1 MDDDVKNLFQK
12 FGQSAAGYQE
22 INRQAETEQ
31 AKQRW
36 PLLRDVRVHAL
47 PEPEPEADQVAL
59 AEPVACPVLRTLPSV
74 ATAVAALHAEPFVR
88 SVVSAPAPAPAPA
101 AATATAQ
108 ATAPTAKAGSL
119 ASVFARLAKPNLPVQ
134 NEPAVSSFFKKI
146 FQS

>member
-22 INRQAETEQ
+22 INRQAEMEQ

-47 PEPEPEADQVAL
+47 PEPEADEVAL
-59 AEPVACPVLRTLPSV
+59 AEPVVRPALRTLPSV
-74 ATAVAALHAEPFVR
+74 AIAVAAVHAEPFMR
-88 SVVSAPAPAPAPA
+88 SVAPAAVPVQASAPAPAQAPAPS
-101 AATATAQ
+101 
-108 ATAPTAKAGSL
+108 AKAGSL
-119 ASVFARLAKPNLPVQ
+119 ASVFTRLAKPNLPVQ
-134 NEPAVSSFFKKI
+134 NQPAVSSFFKKI